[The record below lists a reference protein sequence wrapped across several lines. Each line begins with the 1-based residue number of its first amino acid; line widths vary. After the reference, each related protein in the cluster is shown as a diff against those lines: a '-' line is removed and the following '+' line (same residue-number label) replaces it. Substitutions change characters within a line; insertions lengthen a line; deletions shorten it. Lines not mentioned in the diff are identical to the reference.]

1 MPAHHGHGS
10 SAGRSSR
17 PGGGSYRLPPR
28 EPETGRRPG
37 MVQHA
42 RSKERACATPCGSR
56 GDTPSHSVSY
66 CVSLYHVHVLRAFAL
81 SQAVSQLRL
90 REPSVVRQT
99 SFQLDLLHN
108 RPIRLQAGSSRRHG
122 WRERN
127 RRLSPRCP
135 ALLPGHEKGP
145 RIFPGAAIAGGRA
158 VQGIAAPIAEILGRP
173 SFERSCHPR
182 RGPNGRV
189 GAQAL
194 RCPLYHQGS
203 IRFML
208 TKYIQSIFDI

>member
-90 REPSVVRQT
+90 REPSAVVTNQFSAGFASQQT
-99 SFQLDLLHN
+99 DPAPSRIVSPPRMAGKESAALAAVPGTAARARK
-108 RPIRLQAGSSRRHG
+108 RPPDFS
-122 WRERN
+122 
-127 RRLSPRCP
+127 
-135 ALLPGHEKGP
+135 
-145 RIFPGAAIAGGRA
+145 GGRDRRRKSC
-158 VQGIAAPIAEILGRP
+158 PRY
-173 SFERSCHPR
+173 RSSNC
-182 RGPNGRV
+182 
-189 GAQAL
+189 
-194 RCPLYHQGS
+194 
-203 IRFML
+203 
-208 TKYIQSIFDI
+208 